1 MPERPLPLFPEPDT
15 EPFWAATADHRLTYQ
30 VCTHCGQVVFH
41 PRRHCTGCTEGEP
54 EWRGTARPRPVVTL
68 IDVRPDRRALL
79 SRRAPPRGGL
89 VEPDERVPARCR
101 VPAHPRR
108 RPCHEPRR

>member
-54 EWRGTARPRPVVTL
+54 EWRGHRAPRPAAAVTGSPPPAQ
-68 IDVRPDRRALL
+68 RPP
-79 SRRAPPRGGL
+79 PPR
-89 VEPDERVPARCR
+89 VPLLPSPVA
-101 VPAHPRR
+101 PAPR
-108 RPCHEPRR
+108 PPPV

>member
-54 EWRGTARPRPVVTL
+54 EWRGSARPGPGDTFTG
-68 IDVRPDRRALL
+68 VRPHRPALF
-79 SRRAPPRGGL
+79 SRPRSDLGGL
-89 VEPDERVPARCR
+89 VGPGEGVLIVLGDAAGPRSGHPD
-101 VPAHPRR
+101 
-108 RPCHEPRR
+108 

>member
-1 MPERPLPLFPEPDT
+1 MPERPLPLSPEPDP

-54 EWRGTARPRPVVTL
+54 EWRGSGRPRAGDTPPASPHHP
-68 IDVRPDRRALL
+68 RPLF
-79 SRRAPPRGGL
+79 APPRPL
-89 VEPDERVPARCR
+89 VG
-101 VPAHPRR
+101 
-108 RPCHEPRR
+108 RPIPLGAAFSLVA